1 MKKSVLRKITRV
13 QEFYPRHKTRNGLK
27 KSGPYWRG
35 MYSEKGKEVS
45 VYLGK
50 ELPDSLRY
58 LLEGRLKRRGYKNY
72 AWPGLKEGG
81 GKNVKTPGKRQRAAS

>member
-13 QEFYPRHKTRNGLK
+13 QQFYQRRKKGRSVKTY
-27 KSGPYWRG
+27 GPYWRG
-35 MYSEKGKEVS
+35 VYSEKGREVT

-72 AWPGLKEGG
+72 AWPG
-81 GKNVKTPGKRQRAAS
+81 RAK

>member
-1 MKKSVLRKITRV
+1 MKKSVLRKIIRV
-13 QEFYPRHKTRNGLK
+13 EQFYSRYKTRNGLRR
-27 KSGPYWRG
+27 SGPYWRG
-35 MYSEKGKEVS
+35 VYWEKGGKVT

-72 AWPGLKEGG
+72 AWPG
-81 GKNVKTPGKRQRAAS
+81 RAE

>member
-13 QEFYPRHKTRNGLK
+13 QQFYQRGK
-27 KSGPYWRG
+27 KGRSVKKYGPYWRG
-35 MYSEKGKEVS
+35 VYSEKGREVT

-72 AWPGLKEGG
+72 AWPG
-81 GKNVKTPGKRQRAAS
+81 RAK

>member
-1 MKKSVLRKITRV
+1 MRKSVLGKIIRVEQFYSRYNTRSGV
-13 QEFYPRHKTRNGLK
+13 KR
-27 KSGPYWRG
+27 SGPYWRG
-35 MYSEKGKEVS
+35 VWWESGRKVT

-72 AWPGLKEGG
+72 AWPG
-81 GKNVKTPGKRQRAAS
+81 RAK

>member
-13 QEFYPRHKTRNGLK
+13 QQYYATYKTRSGVK
-27 KSGPYWRG
+27 KCGPYWRG
-35 MYSEKGKEVS
+35 VYSEKGREVT

-50 ELPDSLRY
+50 ELPESLRY

-72 AWPGLKEGG
+72 AWPG
-81 GKNVKTPGKRQRAAS
+81 RAK